1 MSYTPS
7 TSYPSNTVLTV
18 FTWSRPDAPN
28 PRMVQPGTSTQTTL
42 YFTDAPRDRDGNV
55 ITSGFLMGIKS
66 KNGSVETVYV
76 PAGALDT
83 AGTTATGV
91 VRGIR
96 PEGLDYTTGDA
107 DFADD
112 FDGDAPVFCNVAQ
125 VYHRMMIGALNG
137 TVASGGTT
145 FKVGDGTDADVQVI
159 VYNADTNKPYFG
171 YSASTNQFIYSN
183 DGVSSTPFGTG
194 AGVTG
199 GDGIT
204 VTAGDI
210 DIDLADTV
218 IFKSSSAGAGDSGKV
233 PRLNGSGVLDTSF
246 IDPLSPVNLVQIP
259 TTVGEDINGTTTP
272 QLVFISD
279 GTNSKTA
286 GRSYKAD
293 ADDTTNMAMA
303 AVGFITSNTTTGNT
317 TVIKQGYV
325 TGFTGL
331 TAGALYYSSTTAGS
345 ITATASNQL
354 QIPVAIALSTTTIYT
369 LPVSYKPQRGSITT
383 VPAISGT
390 STLTIN
396 TGFKAKFVQFSLGIQ
411 HADGSSANTR
421 FWMFNGYYDGTTWSG
436 TSNSVL
442 ASTGVPVNGPAL
454 TSAPVTSAAGGAN
467 QSSLTLS
474 VTFNATNT
482 VLTLTNAI
490 TAGTGSNNQI
500 LSLSAIVYPY

>member
-1 MSYTPS
+1 MAYTPA
-7 TSYPSNTVLTV
+7 TKYPSNTVLTV
-18 FTWSRPDAPN
+18 FTWSRPTDPN
-28 PRMVQPGTSTQTTL
+28 PRMAQPGNSTQTTL
-42 YFTDAPRDRDGNV
+42 YFSSAPKDRDGNV

-66 KNGSVETVYV
+66 DNGSVETVYV

-107 DFADD
+107 AFAADFRA
-112 FDGDAPVFCNVAQ
+112 DAPIFCNIAQ

-137 TVASGGTT
+137 TIASGGTT
-145 FKVGDGTDADVQVI
+145 FKVGDGTDSDVQVI

-171 YSASTNQFIYSN
+171 YDKTTNQFIYSN

-210 DIDLADTV
+210 DVDLSDTV
-218 IFKSSSAGAGDSGKV
+218 IFKSTSAGASDSGKV

-246 IDPLSPVNLVQIP
+246 IDSLSPVNLVQIP

-293 ADDTTNMAMA
+293 ADDTTNMAMG

-369 LPVSYKPQRGSITT
+369 LPISYKPQRGSTT
-383 VPAISGT
+383 SVPAISGT
-390 STLTIN
+390 TSITIN
-396 TGFKAKFVQFSLGIQ
+396 TGYKAKFIQFFLGIQ
-411 HADGSSANTR
+411 HSDGGGGNGRYWT
-421 FWMFNGYYDGTTWSG
+421 FNGLYDGTTWSG
-436 TSNSVL
+436 NFINVTAATGTI
-442 ASTGVPVNGPAL
+442 ASSTFL
-454 TSAPVTSAAGGAN
+454 TTAPVSTSAGGAN
-467 QSSLTLS
+467 TSSITLS
-474 VTFNATNT
+474 TTFNATNT

-490 TAGTGSNNQI
+490 TAGTGSNNML
-500 LSLSAIVYPY
+500 LSLSAIVFPY